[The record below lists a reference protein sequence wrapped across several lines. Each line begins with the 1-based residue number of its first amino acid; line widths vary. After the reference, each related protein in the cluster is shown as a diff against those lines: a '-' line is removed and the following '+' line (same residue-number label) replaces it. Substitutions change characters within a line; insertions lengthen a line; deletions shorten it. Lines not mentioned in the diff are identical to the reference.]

1 MPPTLTASTPARH
14 DHLTPAHRLDT
25 EVRDAMTPG
34 VITISEEASL
44 HQVYRALVA
53 HRVHSVL
60 VVGHT
65 TGRPLG
71 WVTARG
77 LLSWTTRDTSLAHA
91 RDAITHQPATIQPSA
106 TVREALTALSQ
117 PGISQLLVAQRPD
130 IAPEGVLSDLDVVAI
145 AAA

>member
-1 MPPTLTASTPARH
+1 VKAA
-14 DHLTPAHRLDT
+14 PAHHARDLLDT
-25 EVRDAMTPG
+25 EVRQAMTPG

-44 HQVYRALVA
+44 YQAYRALVA

-65 TGRPLG
+65 TGKPLG

-77 LLSWTTRDTSLAHA
+77 LLAWMTRDPGQARA
-91 RDAITHQPATIQPSA
+91 RDAITHEPATIQPSA
-106 TVREALTALSQ
+106 TVRVALTALSQ

-130 IAPEGVLSDLDVVAI
+130 ITPEGVLSDLDVVALT
-145 AAA
+145 AA